1 MSLEGEV
8 GKSAISI
15 GTALHAQDH
24 GLKVGYMKPVGYK
37 LSTAGGR
44 LVDSEVSLIK
54 EALKLTGSVE
64 DICPVLLTHV
74 LRREALIGKDFDAVG
89 RVRDSFLELSRDKD
103 LMIVEGPGTLRMGI
117 TLGIDASTVI
127 DIVDAKA
134 VVVLRGEFFEESA
147 DAALFA
153 KRVLGERLIGAIV
166 TGVPVSSVDEVRSVF
181 GAYLQRKG
189 MQLFGILP
197 AGRLPGTFSV
207 AELATMLNGQLITG
221 GSGED
226 VMVDRFVVGAMGP
239 EAALRHFLRQANKAV
254 ITGGDRTDVIL
265 AALETSTRCLIL
277 TGNLIPEQVAIATA
291 AHRQVPLMVVPWDTM
306 ETIRM
311 IEEASGPVR
320 LTTLAHVEALR
331 GLTDRELYVARILR
345 ALGL

>member
-1 MSLEGEV
+1 V
-8 GKSAISI
+8 KSI
-15 GTALHAQDH
+15 
-24 GLKVGYMKPVGYK
+24 
-37 LSTAGGR
+37 
-44 LVDSEVSLIK
+44 
-54 EALKLTGSVE
+54 
-64 DICPVLLTHV
+64 
-74 LRREALIGKDFDAVG
+74 
-89 RVRDSFLELSRDKD
+89 
-103 LMIVEGPGTLRMGI
+103 
-117 TLGIDASTVI
+117 
-127 DIVDAKA
+127 
-134 VVVLRGEFFEESA
+134 
-147 DAALFA
+147 
-153 KRVLGERLIGAIV
+153 
-166 TGVPVSSVDEVRSVF
+166 F
-181 GAYLQRKG
+181 GAYLQRQG

-207 AELATMLNGQLITG
+207 AELAQMLNGQIITG

-265 AALETSTRCLIL
+265 AALETSTRCIIL

-291 AHRQVPLMVVPWDTM
+291 AHRQVPLMVVPSDTM

-331 GLTDRELYVARILR
+331 GLTDRELYVAQLLR